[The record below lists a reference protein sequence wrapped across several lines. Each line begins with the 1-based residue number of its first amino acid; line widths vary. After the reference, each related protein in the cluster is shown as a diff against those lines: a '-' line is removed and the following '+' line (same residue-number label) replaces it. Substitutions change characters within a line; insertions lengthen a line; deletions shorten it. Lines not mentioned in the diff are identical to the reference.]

1 MYAQQNKRYNVNVRT
16 KEETRIS
23 KYISLLLRHHPEK
36 ENLVMD
42 GHGWVSSEAL
52 IKAIGIDMDLLE
64 KIVREDEKQRY
75 AFNEDHTK
83 IRASQ
88 GHSVPVD
95 VGLQECIPPMYLFH
109 GTGEKYLGSI
119 RKQGLLPQSRL
130 YVHLSPDADTAYKVG
145 VRHGRPV
152 ILTVKAGE
160 MQEKGHVFY
169 LSANGVW
176 LTADVP
182 AEYLIFPEEQ

>member
-42 GHGWVSSEAL
+42 GHGWVSSDAL

-83 IRASQ
+83 I
-88 GHSVPVD
+88 PV
-95 VGLQECIPPMYLFH
+95 VSPPEILWH

-119 RKQGLLPQSRL
+119 RKKGLLPQSRL

-160 MQEKGHVFY
+160 MQEQGHIFY

-176 LTADVP
+176 LTASVP